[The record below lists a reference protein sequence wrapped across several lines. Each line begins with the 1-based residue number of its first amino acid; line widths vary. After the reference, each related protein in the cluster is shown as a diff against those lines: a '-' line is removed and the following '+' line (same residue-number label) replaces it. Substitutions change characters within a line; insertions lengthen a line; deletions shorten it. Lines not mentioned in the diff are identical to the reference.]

1 MALFTHTQTQES
13 IMTNKNPF
21 ELRADVLAMAKD
33 YLDEQY
39 RINTTAAQKLFEVGQ
54 KSQQELQDAMKVYD
68 VQTLTE
74 TATQMYDFVK
84 KKD

>member
-1 MALFTHTQTQES
+1 M
-13 IMTNKNPF
+13 NKNPF

-39 RINTTAAQKLFEVGQ
+39 LFEVGS
-54 KSQQELQDAMKVYD
+54 KTTEELQAAMKPYSM
-68 VQTLTE
+68 QQLTE
-74 TATQMYDFVK
+74 TAKEMYNFVS

>member
-1 MALFTHTQTQES
+1 
-13 IMTNKNPF
+13 MTNKNPF

-39 RINTTAAQKLFEVGQ
+39 RINTTTAQKLFEVGK

-74 TATQMYDFVK
+74 TAKQMYDFVQ

>member
-1 MALFTHTQTQES
+1 
-13 IMTNKNPF
+13 MTKNPF

-39 RINTTAAQKLFEVGQ
+39 KINSNAAQQLHEVGQ
-54 KSQQELQDAMKVYD
+54 KTAAELQAAMEPYS

-74 TATQMYDFVK
+74 TAKDMYSFVS

>member
-1 MALFTHTQTQES
+1 M
-13 IMTNKNPF
+13 NKNPF

-39 RINTTAAQKLFEVGQ
+39 RVNMEMSNKLFEVGS
-54 KSQQELQDAMKVYD
+54 KTAEELQAAMKPYSG
-68 VQTLTE
+68 QQLNE
-74 TATQMYDFVK
+74 TAQQMYSFVS

>member
-1 MALFTHTQTQES
+1 M
-13 IMTNKNPF
+13 NKNPF

-39 RINTTAAQKLFEVGQ
+39 RVNMDMSKKLIEDGS
-54 KSQQELQDAMKVYD
+54 KNPEELQAAMKPYSM
-68 VQTLTE
+68 QQLTE
-74 TATQMYDFVK
+74 TAKEMYNFVS

>member
-1 MALFTHTQTQES
+1 M
-13 IMTNKNPF
+13 NKNPF

-39 RINTTAAQKLFEVGQ
+39 RVNMEMSNKLFEVGS
-54 KSQQELQDAMKVYD
+54 KTAEELQAAMKPYSM
-68 VQTLTE
+68 QQLNE
-74 TATQMYDFVK
+74 TAQQMYSFVS